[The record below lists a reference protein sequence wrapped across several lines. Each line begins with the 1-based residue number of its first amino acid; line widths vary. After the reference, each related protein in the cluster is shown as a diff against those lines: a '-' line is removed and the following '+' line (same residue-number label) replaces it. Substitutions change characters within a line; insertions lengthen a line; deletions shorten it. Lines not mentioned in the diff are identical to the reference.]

1 MIRCQLN
8 ENYGHHISRNIGR
21 TESFI
26 HRHRRRISDERQL
39 YALLLLLRSYVRAL
53 FYTLFGVLVLVD
65 RCRVIA
71 VSTLNGKYDDRS
83 NAKAITKTY
92 VIALGLTK
100 VVSLKATYVIAVT
113 KH

>member
-21 TESFI
+21 NESFI
-26 HRHRRRISDERQL
+26 HRHRISDELQL

-53 FYTLFGVLVLVD
+53 FYTPFGVLVLVD

>member
-1 MIRCQLN
+1 M
-8 ENYGHHISRNIGR
+8 
-21 TESFI
+21 
-26 HRHRRRISDERQL
+26 
-39 YALLLLLRSYVRAL
+39 
-53 FYTLFGVLVLVD
+53 LVD